1 MINLRKRHPV
11 FRRRHFFQGRPI
23 KGATVK
29 DILWLNPSG
38 NEMSEEEWRNPSIH
52 CLGMFLSGQGLEET
66 DERGRKLVDTDFLVL
81 LNPHHEDV
89 EFTLPAIRTGS
100 RWIAWM
106 DTSREEGLRP
116 AGTHDAL
123 TNYPLQARSMVVL
136 MERHVNGKKEES
148 KEESNEAPS

>member
-29 DILWLNPSG
+29 DVSWLNPNG
-38 NEMSEEEWRNPSIH
+38 KEMSEEEWRNPAVHS
-52 CLGMFLSGQGLEET
+52 LGMFLSGQGLEET
-66 DERGRKLVDTDFLVL
+66 DERGRKLSDTDFLVL
-81 LNPHHEDV
+81 LNAYHEDV
-89 EFTLPAIRTGS
+89 QFTLPEIRKGS

-116 AGTHDAL
+116 AGTHDSAQHIPSGAL
-123 TNYPLQARSMVVL
+123 YGRV
-136 MERHVNGKKEES
+136 
-148 KEESNEAPS
+148 